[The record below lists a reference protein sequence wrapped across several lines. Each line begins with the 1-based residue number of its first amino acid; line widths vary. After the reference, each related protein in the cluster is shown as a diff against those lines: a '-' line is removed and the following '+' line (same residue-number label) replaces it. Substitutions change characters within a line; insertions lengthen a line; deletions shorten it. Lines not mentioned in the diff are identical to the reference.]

1 MNKKKAK
8 VLIIG
13 KGKLIKVTQHQ
24 ENRLWF
30 NRMPKRITN
39 SVATIT
45 WYVFDE
51 IDSRRINLLQNHSLC

>member
-13 KGKLIKVTQHQ
+13 NEKLIKVTQHQ
-24 ENRLWF
+24 ESRLWF
-30 NRMPKRITN
+30 SLMPKRITN

-45 WYVFDE
+45 WYVF
-51 IDSRRINLLQNHSLC
+51 Q